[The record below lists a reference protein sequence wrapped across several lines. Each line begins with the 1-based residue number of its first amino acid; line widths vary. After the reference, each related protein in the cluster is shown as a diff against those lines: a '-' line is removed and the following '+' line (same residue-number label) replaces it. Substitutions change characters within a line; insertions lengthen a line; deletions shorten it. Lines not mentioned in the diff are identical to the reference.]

1 MEKIEDLM
9 QKKIIS
15 FGILLIIFFSSMG
28 FVFWRLIKDN
38 DDLARMIF
46 VQIIALI
53 LFMFW
58 VSRMKL
64 RKTSLN
70 QPILFYAGANLLAL
84 FVTSNIYESLAVLLR
99 ILIYLLIFLLVVNN
113 LQEKDV
119 RRAFVTVVIM
129 GFIISAIGVLQYFGM
144 DWFRFLYPAA
154 PTSRVFSIL
163 GNPDFLGGYLALIL
177 PLALILL
184 LNCGLREK
192 AGIFGAISFFVIMLG
207 LFLTGTRSALV
218 AFGGSFIF
226 LSVLILLQKGMKRF
240 KRRWSYILIISLV
253 IFFALGFSGRG
264 RIKDFFFRFSTLLNP
279 ETLKADGS
287 VQYRL
292 SVWRTSIAMFKDH
305 PVLGVGPGVFKLHYP
320 IYQANLRT
328 FSPGIPFFS
337 SQESR
342 VHNEYLQ
349 TLAETGIIGT
359 AAFLW
364 LAICIFYSGLK
375 YLYHTKEP
383 KQKNIIIGL
392 LAAISAIFLDSI
404 FAFPFHLTSH
414 ATLFWLF
421 LGMLVVVGEGA
432 GVSENVKIKHKP
444 GKQRPWELIIG
455 AWTISVILI
464 VLILRSFFGTFHYKQ
479 AIIYGNQG
487 MDEAAMENYLRA
499 IRLSPFDPEIHFT
512 WGYVCLNNNN
522 VEEAFKQFQLVEKLY
537 PYSEDN
543 LLNLGF
549 VYNLRKMPEKAI
561 DYFKRALLLNPNIG
575 VKGVATGDLTPF

>member
-192 AGIFGAISFFVIMLG
+192 AGIFGAISFFVIMLC

-414 ATLFWLF
+414 TTLFWLF
-421 LGMLVVVGEGA
+421 LGMLVVVGEGSSSDISVN
-432 GVSENVKIKHKP
+432 GKQSLHRP
-444 GKQRPWELIIG
+444 GKRILRRPWELIIG
-455 AWTISVILI
+455 VWAISIVLI
-464 VLILRSFFGTFHYKQ
+464 ILILRSFFGTFYYKR
-479 AIIYGNQG
+479 AIIYGNQNLG
-487 MDEAAMENYLRA
+487 QEAMESYLKA

-537 PYSEDN
+537 PYNEDN

-549 VYNLRKMPEKAI
+549 VYNIRKMPEKAV
-561 DYFKRALLLNPNIG
+561 DYFKRALLLNPNIRIEG
-575 VKGVATGDLTPF
+575 LRF